1 MASSVRCGS
10 RLTARL
16 AGCTGCYDS
25 TYGPCKNPNDNVCS
39 AMVGDACVEGTTL
52 CGSLADDASTAA
64 GRTTFCSDDD
74 GAYSAS
80 PTDCAADCEEA
91 RCSEYTYFPATTTS
105 PSKCVTRSK
114 EAQGG
119 SLSCVV
125 YTRVSAN
132 TADDS
137 SADDSANDNSA
148 DDSANDNSGVD
159 EALPLA
165 TRRHLLHDLEDSLQI
180 ASPHRRLVQDAPQT
194 SSESTAGDAD
204 DSSANDNSAD
214 DTPLT
219 AMHYCG
225 HVPHDDTITAT
236 GEGPCSLPTDESSD
250 LSACEVK
257 CDGCPECVGFLLQPD
272 SLCYFYQQLTAA
284 SSVSYSTSEN
294 PEGQNYYI
302 NARSD
307 LCSDPRGDLSA

>member
-1 MASSVRCGS
+1 MASSVRYGS

-25 TYGPCKNPNDNVCS
+25 
-39 AMVGDACVEGTTL
+39 
-52 CGSLADDASTAA
+52 
-64 GRTTFCSDDD
+64 
-74 GAYSAS
+74 
-80 PTDCAADCEEA
+80 
-91 RCSEYTYFPATTTS
+91 
-105 PSKCVTRSK
+105 
-114 EAQGG
+114 
-119 SLSCVV
+119 
-125 YTRVSAN
+125 
-132 TADDS
+132 S

-148 DDSANDNSGVD
+148 DDSAN
-159 EALPLA
+159 A
-165 TRRHLLHDLEDSLQI
+165 
-180 ASPHRRLVQDAPQT
+180 
-194 SSESTAGDAD
+194 
-204 DSSANDNSAD
+204 NSAD